1 MTINK
6 IAFQKCLIF
15 LLLILFFVPSVYSE
29 ELKKIS
35 VLPFEVYSS
44 DNSAAIKESLY
55 KSLNEEL
62 KKEKLIQIIPADAFL
77 QSPAKIDEK
86 QAIKYG
92 KSAGADFVIIGSLT
106 QLGETLNID
115 AKIVDVN
122 MAHILSAA
130 SAQGKG
136 LANLDMIVA
145 QLKTEILVRIG
156 LVQKIARIE
165 IKGNR
170 KIDASAIIAPIK
182 SKTGNNFSEADVASD
197 IKTIFKMGFFLDVTA
212 ESTSTSEGKVITFVV
227 QEKGL
232 ISEIRINGN
241 KALSKDDIQ
250 EVLTIK
256 TRQNLNQ
263 EKIKEDIEK
272 IKTLYDSK
280 GYYNAEIKDTVE
292 RDGEKDFR
300 VILDIKENDRLY
312 VKSITF
318 EGNEAYSSKE
328 LKNMM
333 STSEYGL
340 LHFFTD
346 SGLLKRD
353 QLKQDIGKLTTYY
366 FNNGFIN
373 AQIGEPEITIDK
385 KGIYIKIKVKEG
397 KRFKID
403 KVEISGDLLEK
414 PKEELL
420 RSLKVKKGDNYN
432 REAIMRDIDFLT
444 QSCNDEGYANADIN
458 PKINTRENE
467 QLADVD
473 YQIIKGDLVFINHIN
488 ISGNNITRDK
498 VIRRQ
503 LDIVEGDLYSS
514 SKLRRSYSNLNRL
527 RYFEEVDFQTEKDPN
542 KKKMDVNIRVKEK
555 GTGMFMVGAG
565 YSAADQ
571 AVVMAQITQQNFLGY
586 GQILSLK
593 ASLGS
598 TTNNIDLSFTE
609 PWLFDIPLWC
619 KADIWKYKK
628 EYDSYTLD
636 TRGAGLTLGYPL
648 FGKIVGY
655 LGYKLT
661 ADNIGD
667 VLPTAPSK
675 VREQEGQTITSAVT
689 LFLVRD
695 TTNDYIFPSKG
706 TNLFL

>member
-1 MTINK
+1 MGEFMTINK
-6 IAFQKCLIF
+6 IVFQKYLFF

-44 DNSAAIKESLY
+44 GNSAAIKESLY

-62 KKEKLIQIIPADAFL
+62 KKEKLIQIIPSDAFL
-77 QSPAKIDEK
+77 QRPAKIDEK

-92 KSAGADFVIIGSLT
+92 KSVGSDFVIIGSLT

-122 MAHILSAA
+122 MANILSTA

-145 QLKTEILVRIG
+145 QLKTEILVRTG

-182 SKTGNNFSEADVASD
+182 SKAGSNFSEADVASD

-212 ESTSTSEGKVITFVV
+212 ESASTSEGKVITFVV

-263 EKIKEDIEK
+263 EKIKEDVEK

-333 STSEYGL
+333 STSE
-340 LHFFTD
+340 
-346 SGLLKRD
+346 
-353 QLKQDIGKLTTYY
+353 
-366 FNNGFIN
+366 
-373 AQIGEPEITIDK
+373 
-385 KGIYIKIKVKEG
+385 
-397 KRFKID
+397 
-403 KVEISGDLLEK
+403 
-414 PKEELL
+414 
-420 RSLKVKKGDNYN
+420 
-432 REAIMRDIDFLT
+432 
-444 QSCNDEGYANADIN
+444 
-458 PKINTRENE
+458 
-467 QLADVD
+467 
-473 YQIIKGDLVFINHIN
+473 
-488 ISGNNITRDK
+488 
-498 VIRRQ
+498 
-503 LDIVEGDLYSS
+503 
-514 SKLRRSYSNLNRL
+514 
-527 RYFEEVDFQTEKDPN
+527 
-542 KKKMDVNIRVKEK
+542 
-555 GTGMFMVGAG
+555 
-565 YSAADQ
+565 
-571 AVVMAQITQQNFLGY
+571 
-586 GQILSLK
+586 
-593 ASLGS
+593 
-598 TTNNIDLSFTE
+598 
-609 PWLFDIPLWC
+609 
-619 KADIWKYKK
+619 
-628 EYDSYTLD
+628 
-636 TRGAGLTLGYPL
+636 AGL
-648 FGKIVGY
+648 F
-655 LGYKLT
+655 
-661 ADNIGD
+661 
-667 VLPTAPSK
+667 
-675 VREQEGQTITSAVT
+675 RFITDFRS
-689 LFLVRD
+689 
-695 TTNDYIFPSKG
+695 S
-706 TNLFL
+706 